1 MHQGVQPFGINRPGN
16 IAVHLAHRLLRI
28 GCRIV
33 EGQGE
38 GLHLLRLFIPGVLIV
53 PGQKQHLP
61 VLVGC
66 DALDKSV
73 LAPPHLA
80 VLQADEQ
87 QTVVLALLSP
97 ILRQIHQGVPCRRQA
112 AGADAVAPVVLL
124 MKQKG
129 GVLDGCKVGVYR
141 LPILDLQGE
150 HQAVERIQRAQLSLI
165 GKHRADAVGRVH
177 LPAAILLQILGV
189 LLQILHAAVA
199 AGIAQPRGHLLRLGH
214 VLRPAEKI
222 GLLAVA
228 VGQQVQRIA
237 HRGLLNNAAPLVVI
251 LLFHLQL
258 GVRRQG
264 GGAQHAQRQRHGQRV
279 P

>member
-1 MHQGVQPFGINRPGN
+1 MHQRVQLFGINRPGN

-66 DALDKSV
+66 NALNKFA

-87 QTVVLALLSP
+87 QAVVLALLGP
-97 ILRQIHQGVPCRRQA
+97 VLRQIHQGIPRSRQA
-112 AGADAVAPVVLL
+112 AGVDAVAPVVLL
-124 MKQKG
+124 MEQKG
-129 GVLDGCKVGVYR
+129 GVLDGRKVGVDR
-141 LPILDLQGE
+141 LSVLHFDRE
-150 HQAVERIQRAQLSLI
+150 HQAVERVQRAQLSLV
-165 GKHRADAVGRVH
+165 GKHRADAVGRVQR
-177 LPAAILLQILGV
+177 LVIVFLLILGV
-189 LLQILHAAVA
+189 LLQLLHAAVA
-199 AGIAQPRGHLLRLGH
+199 AGIAQTHGHLLRLGH

-228 VGQQVQRIA
+228 VGQQIQRIA
-237 HRGLLNNAAPLVVI
+237 HRGLLNHAAPLVRV

-264 GGAQHAQRQRHGQRV
+264 GGAQHAQRQRHGQRA